1 MLAGSLGRG
10 IGRGRSGGVNHRSS
24 GIDDRSR
31 SAGGDGRRGRGT
43 GDGMTLL
50 VEQAAQAALLHRSGL
65 AGNRSRFANRSR
77 SRFASDGSRSAGG
90 LLVEQTAEAGLAGSG
105 STRRGRRAGGDRLNV
120 NDLGSRSGT
129 RRGASLLGMTTCDRA
144 HDRGN
149 GETDHVRKTPCQGA
163 GFRHMG
169 QRPDRKNCP
178 KFDGSVNGTDST
190 VRVPSR
196 DWAQCR
202 DFEVRCATDFS
213 ECSERIDASN
223 P

>member
-10 IGRGRSGGVNHRSS
+10 VGRGSGVNRSS
-24 GIDDRSR
+24 GINDRSR
-31 SAGGDGRRGRGT
+31 CTGGDWSRGRST
-43 GDGMTLL
+43 GDSLTLL

-65 AGNRSRFANRSR
+65 AGNRSGFADRSRSRLANRSR
-77 SRFASDGSRSAGG
+77 YRSTSG
-90 LLVEQTAEAGLAGSG
+90 LLVEQTAEAGLL
-105 STRRGRRAGGDRLNV
+105 RGRLAGRDRLNV
-120 NDLGSRSGT
+120 NDLGSRSGA
-129 RRGASLLGMTTCDRA
+129 RCGASLLGMTTCDRA

-149 GETDHVRKTPCQGA
+149 GETYHVRKTPCQGA
-163 GFRHMG
+163 GFRHIG

-202 DFEVRCATDFS
+202 DFEVRSATDFS
-213 ECSERIDASN
+213 ECSERND
-223 P
+223 